1 MYKVFV
7 GGLPFATT
15 DDELR
20 ELFAAHGKVASANVV
35 RDRESG
41 RSKGFGFVEF
51 ENDEEGKAAEKALTA
66 QRLVAGLSPSPKPVL
81 KKTAR
86 AKTAGNSSVRTKKLP
101 VSGSFLFVVLIT
113 PSGHALEDGQQIISL
128 ISQGVFYP
136 RRNFGKRFFGYKFA
150 VFHFVQPLR

>member
-20 ELFAAHGKVASANVV
+20 ELFATHGAVASANVV

-51 ENDEEGKAAEKALTA
+51 ENEEEGKAAEKALNGSELGGRTIS
-66 QRLVAGLSPSPKPVL
+66 VAEARPK
-81 KKTAR
+81 
-86 AKTAGNSSVRTKKLP
+86 
-101 VSGSFLFVVLIT
+101 
-113 PSGHALEDGQQIISL
+113 EDR
-128 ISQGVFYP
+128 P
-136 RRNFGKRFFGYKFA
+136 RNNNW
-150 VFHFVQPLR
+150 